1 MCLECA
7 FSFLPILWLL
17 LLSLLSSS
25 TKTENEVESGLLLD
39 IVIRKSA
46 AILELLSSKDK
57 TLLIRGDSFLVLD
70 LGLYIVDGV
79 RRLNIECNGLA
90 CHCTEHLHDAS
101 QTFDNMASIGKS

>member
-1 MCLECA
+1 MKQICL
-7 FSFLPILWLL
+7 FQNY
-17 LLSLLSSS
+17 SSIRYSIS
-25 TKTENEVESGLLLD
+25 TSEAENQMQSGFFLD
-39 IVIRKSA
+39 IVVGEGT
-46 AILELLSSKDK
+46 AIFQLFSSKDEP
-57 TLLIRGDSFLVLD
+57 LLVWGDSFLVLD